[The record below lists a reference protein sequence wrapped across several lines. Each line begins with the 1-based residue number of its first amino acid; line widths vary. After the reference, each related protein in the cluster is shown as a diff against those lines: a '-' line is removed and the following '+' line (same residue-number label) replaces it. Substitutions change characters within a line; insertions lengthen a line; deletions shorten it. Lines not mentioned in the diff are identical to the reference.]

1 MSVSSKMTAIAN
13 AIRSKTGQSSTTK
26 LTLDD
31 MAAKIKTLSEPF
43 WKEVIK
49 GTTTQSSIV
58 DSDLDIIRPYAF
70 YGVQGINSMEFKNT
84 NLTEIGESAFKNCSV
99 AVLKLPSGIA
109 SLSKEM
115 FANSSLTQF
124 SALGVTEVGEGCFKN
139 SKLTNTPKLSDD
151 IITIPKDFCH
161 LDTPTLTKMSIPS
174 KCVRIEASAYNDLS
188 NINFGTPSSAV
199 DKQNFSGSLVEYV
212 GSDNFE
218 IGGFYASTSSL
229 TPSTVL
235 NFPKLKTIKS
245 YCFNMLSLPE
255 SHIKYYQSG
264 YYNFNFN
271 SLETMGHHN
280 FIKIPFKIITD
291 SLFPNLLSIGR
302 GCFTNNTLLT
312 SVNLTKLERIK
323 PITEETIPVVGMDD
337 SYELDD
343 YPIYISE
350 QSPFANCTSLTSITL
365 PALLEFNIT
374 LEGCTALTTIDL
386 TAVTRITT
394 FETTSLT
401 NLIIRNETPPALNV
415 RIGQDG
421 QINFPETI
429 NIYVPDPSLY
439 ENLDNWSYYY
449 SLGCIKPLS
458 EYAG

>member
-1 MSVSSKMTAIAN
+1 MSVSLKMTAIAN
-13 AIRSKTGQSSTTK
+13 AIRSKTGQSSTIK

-58 DSDLDIIRPYAF
+58 DNDLDVIKPYAF
-70 YGVQGINSMEFKNT
+70 YGVQGITSMEFKNA

-99 AVLKLPSGIA
+99 KSLKLPSGIT
-109 SLSKEM
+109 SLPKEM
-115 FANSSLTQF
+115 FAGSSLAYF
-124 SALGVTEVGEGCFKN
+124 SAPGVTEVGEGCFKN
-139 SKLTNTPKLSDD
+139 SKLTETPKLSDN
-151 IITIPKDFCH
+151 ITIIPKEFCC
-161 LDTPTLTKMSIPS
+161 LDAPHLTKMSIPS
-174 KCVRIEASAYNDLS
+174 KCIRIEASAYNDLS
-188 NINFGTPSSAV
+188 LINSGLPSSATN
-199 DKQNFSGSLVEYV
+199 KQIFGSQLVEYI
-212 GSDNFE
+212 GSYNFR

-229 TPSTVL
+229 QAQTVL
-235 NFPKLKTIKS
+235 DFPKLKTIKS
-245 YCFNMLSLPE
+245 NCFYMTLSE
-255 SHIKYYQSG
+255 NYKKYYQNG

-271 SLETMGHHN
+271 SLETMGHNN
-280 FIKIPFKIITD
+280 FSRIPFKTITD
-291 SLFPNLLSIGR
+291 LLFPNLISFGQ
-302 GCFTNNTLLT
+302 GCFDDNTLLT

-323 PITEETIPVVGMDD
+323 PITEETIPVPELGED
-337 SYELDD
+337 SYKLDD
-343 YPIYISE
+343 YDVFILTN
-350 QSPFANCTSLTSITL
+350 SPFANCTSLTSITL
-365 PALLEFNIT
+365 PALLDFNIT

-401 NLIIRNETPPALNV
+401 NLVIRNETPPALNV
-415 RIGQDG
+415 RIGIDG

-429 NIYVPDPSLY
+429 NIYVPDPALY

-458 EYAG
+458 EYTG

>member
-13 AIRSKTGQSSTTK
+13 AIRSKTGQSSTIK

-43 WKEVIK
+43 LKEVIK

-58 DSDLDIIRPYAF
+58 DSDLDVIRPYAF
-70 YGVQGINSMEFKNT
+70 YGVQGISSMEFKNA

-99 AVLKLPSGIA
+99 KSLKLPSGIT
-109 SLSKEM
+109 SLPKEM
-115 FANSSLTQF
+115 FASSSLAYF
-124 SALGVTEVGEGCFKN
+124 SAPGVTEVGEGCFKN
-139 SKLTNTPKLSDD
+139 SKLTETPKLSDN
-151 IITIPKDFCH
+151 ITTIPKNFCH

-188 NINFGTPSSAV
+188 SINKGLPDSAV
-199 DKQNFSGSLVEYV
+199 DKQLFVGSSVEYV
-212 GSDNFE
+212 GSDNFN
-218 IGGFYASTSSL
+218 IYGFYASTSSL

-235 NFPKLKTIKS
+235 NFSKLKTIKS
-245 YCFNMLSLPE
+245 YCFNMWSLPE

-271 SLETMGHHN
+271 SLETMGHLN
-280 FIKIPFKIITD
+280 FFKVPFKTITD
-291 SLFPNLLSIGR
+291 TLFPKLISFGH

-323 PITEETIPVVGMDD
+323 PITEETVPTVGMDD
-337 SYELDD
+337 NYELDD
-343 YPIYISE
+343 YPIYILE

-365 PALLEFNIT
+365 PALLEFDIT

-394 FETTSLT
+394 FETTSLA

-415 RIGQDG
+415 RTDLGTH
-421 QINFPETI
+421 INFPETI